1 MRSATFFSV
10 IATALAARPFL
21 DVADTGLEDY
31 LTGTANWSEG
41 TLPSLR
47 DMKTIPDFEFAAKQV
62 LEDEGW
68 SFYRLAAGQ
77 EWSESDTYLM
87 IFRIGKLI
95 DGAQATETTWMCGKR
110 YNSGPDFC
118 KMWSTC

>member
-10 IATALAARPFL
+10 IATVLAARPFL

-31 LTGTANWSEG
+31 LTGTANWTEG
-41 TLPSLR
+41 TLPSLQ
-47 DMKTIPDFEFAAKQV
+47 DMRAIPDFEFAAKQV

-77 EWSESDTYLM
+77 EWSESDTCLM
-87 IFRIGKLI
+87 ILRAWEI
-95 DGAQATETTWMCGKR
+95 D
-110 YNSGPDFC
+110 
-118 KMWSTC
+118 